1 MPGDDFD
8 SLLRRKLTPRPAANP
23 VAQAE
28 TGVAGGLLR
37 AFSRALSDTTPLVA
51 ESARLHRKR
60 ATLVELLDSI
70 EPEAFVVTLCDGA
83 RTGMALIDQSGFST
97 LIEAMT
103 IGRLSPRA
111 PVARRASVTD
121 GALLAAL
128 IDRCLAALDDPD
140 PARAWRCARPVP
152 DHRLLGVLLDDG
164 GFDLVAITGELV
176 AGDVARPLRLML
188 ALPGEVAVPRPVDPD
203 PAAPARQTWA
213 EALEASVL
221 GAPACLRA
229 ELGRVTL
236 PLAEVLALGVGSRLT
251 LPLSNLEEVRLVA
264 LDGSTQGLGRLGQ
277 TRGNR
282 AVRLTTLPGQTP
294 TVMMQD
300 AAPRG
305 LAAGLDGG

>member
-1 MPGDDFD
+1 MPGDEHDT
-8 SLLRRKLTPRPAANP
+8 LLRRKLTQRP

-28 TGVAGGLLR
+28 TFLASGLLR
-37 AFSRALSDTTPLVA
+37 SFSRALSDTTPLVA
-51 ESARLHRKR
+51 ESARLHRK
-60 ATLVELLDSI
+60 AASLIELLDTI
-70 EPEAFVVTLCDGA
+70 EPEAFVITLSDGA

-103 IGRLSPRA
+103 IGRLSARA

-128 IDRCLAALDDPD
+128 IDRCLAGLDDPD
-140 PARAWRCARPVP
+140 PAQAWRCARPVP

-164 GFDLVAITGELV
+164 RFDLVAITAELV

-188 ALPGEVAVPRPVDPD
+188 ALPSEVSAPRVPTSDPV
-203 PAAPARQTWA
+203 APAPPTWS

-236 PLAEVLALGVGSRLT
+236 PLAEVLCLGTGSILT

-264 LDGSTQGLGRLGQ
+264 LDGTTQGLGRLGQ
-277 TRGNR
+277 SRGNR

-294 TVMMQD
+294 NVMMQD
-300 AAPRG
+300 ALPRG
-305 LAAGLDGG
+305 LPQGDEGG